1 MPLSCANTNIMALR
15 ARSLNRFSRN
25 TSRGLCDIRD
35 VKVVG
40 RGRELALVRSRLDAV
55 AGGLVLCGG
64 EPGIGK
70 TRLAQELAGHALALG
85 RQVVWGH
92 CVETAGAP
100 VFWPWRQVLKAVGAD
115 PDVVLAHDAEV
126 PQDRFR
132 VFDAIATA
140 LDRDGLVIVV
150 EDVHWADEA
159 SLLVLAH
166 LATQQRDVLI
176 FATFRDPCP
185 AVADL
190 MRSAVRIDLH
200 GLSAD
205 EVAELVGPEHAAA
218 VTSLTSGNPLFV
230 TEIARAVSDGTWRAD
245 QPPRS
250 VRDIVTARLARLG
263 DDTRELV
270 RTAALIGR
278 DFDLDLAATASG
290 RPISAL
296 DEATSLIDAT
306 GHRFVHAL
314 TRDAVEASLTT
325 AERRTIHRRIAEA
338 MTDST
343 HYADVARHWNACGAP
358 KEAHAWTIRAARDA
372 VERLAYEEGARLYR
386 TAASLEDSHEIQVAL
401 GKAAYFAGDLTGC
414 VQAAQR
420 AAELA
425 QTPEQIAEAALVLE
439 AAPGAGV
446 NAVATP
452 LCDNALR
459 HDVSPATRARL
470 LAQRSHLA
478 FYRGEQHRL
487 DELSR
492 DALDLARRSG
502 DDRALAEALHARQE
516 ACPGPVGRA
525 ERLGLATEMIDL
537 AQRTRSPRGAMWG
550 SLWRIHALIESGELA
565 AAQEELPALR
575 LACDRVGG
583 QVPQWHLDVVTACL
597 AQAQGRFAEAQ
608 EVGRRA
614 YDRMRVIEREPASG
628 AYFALQCGLACHLPV
643 SEDGLALARHFHDPP
658 PRFRLM
664 SKVTRAFLLLRAGFR
679 DEALEWYRR
688 TGPPGEWDLP
698 AFFVLP
704 GLVDAV
710 LVTSGLDLT
719 DDLKLVLPRLEEFR
733 GEHAAGNG
741 VAYMG
746 PVSLALGRGHLALGN
761 LDQAVTDLTT
771 AVDEA
776 SRAGAQ
782 AFAAEARWHLAAA
795 LRARGEDAD
804 AVQRAAD
811 RAIRSLGM
819 TAFTTAELS
828 SREHEVASLV
838 TEGMTNRQIARRLV
852 ISERTAQNHV
862 QHILTKLGF
871 STRSQIA
878 AWMST
883 RPSTPADG

>member
-1 MPLSCANTNIMALR
+1 ME
-15 ARSLNRFSRN
+15 
-25 TSRGLCDIRD
+25 
-35 VKVVG
+35 VVG
-40 RGRELALVRSRLDAV
+40 RARELAAARSWLAAETGR
-55 AGGLVLCGG
+55 LVLCGG

-70 TRLAQELAGHALALG
+70 TRLAQELAGLALALG
-85 RQVVWGH
+85 REVVWGH
-92 CVETAGAP
+92 CAETAGAP
-100 VFWPWRQVLKAVGAD
+100 AFWPWRQVLKAAGAD
-115 PDVVLAHDAEV
+115 PDGVLAHDAEV

-132 VFDAIATA
+132 VFDAIASA
-140 LDRDGLVIVV
+140 LDRDGLVIIV

-159 SLLVLAH
+159 SLLVLGH
-166 LATQQRDVLI
+166 LAAQLRNVLL

-190 MRSAVRIDLH
+190 MRSADRIDLH
-200 GLSAD
+200 GLTAD
-205 EVAELVGPEHAAA
+205 EVAELAGAAHAA
-218 VTSLTSGNPLFV
+218 TIMELTSGNPLFV
-230 TEIARAVSDGTWRAD
+230 TEIARALEDGTWRAD

-250 VRDIVTARLARLG
+250 VRDIVTARLTRLSPG
-263 DDTRELV
+263 ARELIK
-270 RTAALIGR
+270 TAALIGR
-278 DFDLDLAATASG
+278 DFDPDLAATASG
-290 RPISAL
+290 QPLGAL
-296 DEATSLIDAT
+296 DEAATLIDAT
-306 GHRFVHAL
+306 GHRFTHAL
-314 TRDAVEASLTT
+314 TRDAVEAALTP
-325 AERRTIHRRIAEA
+325 AERRALHRRIAEA
-338 MTDST
+338 MAGST
-343 HYADVARHWNACGAP
+343 HYADVARHWDACGA
-358 KEAHAWTIRAARDA
+358 KEKARTWTIRAARDA
-372 VERLAYEEGARLYR
+372 VKRLAYEEGARLYR
-386 TAASLEDSHEIQVAL
+386 AAAALADSHDLQVAL
-401 GKAAYFAGDLTGC
+401 GRAAYFAGDLAGC

-425 QTPEQIAEAALVLE
+425 GTPEEIAEAALVLE

-446 NAVATP
+446 NAIATP

-492 DALDLARRSG
+492 EALRLARG

-516 ACPGPVGRA
+516 ACPGPAGRA
-525 ERLGLATEMIDL
+525 ERLGLAAEMIAL
-537 AQRTRSPRGAMWG
+537 AHRTHSPRGAMWG
-550 SLWRIHALIESGELA
+550 SLWRVHALVESGELA
-565 AAQEELPALR
+565 AAQEELPALK

-583 QVPQWHLDVVTACL
+583 QVPLWHLDVVTACI

-608 EVGRRA
+608 EIGRRG

-628 AYFALQCGLACHLPV
+628 AYFALQCGLSCHLSPT
-643 SEDGLALARHFHDPP
+643 EDGLALARHFHDPP

-664 SKVTRAFLLLRAGFR
+664 SKLTRAFLLLRAGLR
-679 DEALEWYRR
+679 DEALDFYRR
-688 TGPPGEWDLP
+688 CGPIAEWDLP

-710 LVTSGLDLT
+710 LVTAGLGLT
-719 DDLKLVLPRLEEFR
+719 DDLRLILPRLAEFR

-746 PVSLALGRGHLALGN
+746 PVTLALGRGHLALGEHEK
-761 LDQAVTDLTT
+761 AVADLTT

-776 SRAGAQ
+776 SRAGAP

-795 LRARGEDAD
+795 LRALGRDAD
-804 AVQRAAD
+804 AVHRAAD

-819 TAFTTAELS
+819 TAFTTTELS
-828 SREHEVASLV
+828 SREHEVATLV
-838 TEGMTNRQIARRLV
+838 TEGLTNRQIARRLV

-862 QHILTKLGF
+862 QHVLTKLGF
-871 STRSQIA
+871 RSRSQIA

-883 RPSTPADG
+883 SPSTPADG

>member
-1 MPLSCANTNIMALR
+1 MGR
-15 ARSLNRFSRN
+15 A
-25 TSRGLCDIRD
+25 
-35 VKVVG
+35 
-40 RGRELALVRSRLDAV
+40 RELAAVRSWLAAETGR
-55 AGGLVLCGG
+55 LVLCGG

-85 RQVVWGH
+85 REVVWGH
-92 CVETAGAP
+92 CVETSGAP
-100 VFWPWRQVLKAVGAD
+100 AFWPWRQVLKAAGAD
-115 PDVVLAHDAEV
+115 PDRVLAHDAEV

-140 LDRDGLVIVV
+140 LDRDGLVIIV

-166 LATQQRDVLI
+166 LATRPRGLL

-190 MRSAVRIDLH
+190 MRSADRIDLH
-200 GLSAD
+200 GLSAA
-205 EVAELVGPEHAAA
+205 EVAELTGPEHAA
-218 VTSLTSGNPLFV
+218 TITELTSGNPLFV
-230 TEIARAVSDGTWRAD
+230 TEIARAIGDGTWRAD

-250 VRDIVTARLARLG
+250 VRDIVTARLSRLSPG
-263 DDTRELV
+263 TRDLI

-278 DFDLDLAATASG
+278 DFDLDLAAAASG
-290 RPISAL
+290 QPISAL
-296 DEATSLIDAT
+296 DETSLVDAT
-306 GHRFVHAL
+306 GHRFTHAL
-314 TRDAVEASLTT
+314 TRDAVEASLTPG
-325 AERRTIHRRIAEA
+325 ERRVLHRRIAEA
-338 MTDST
+338 MAEST
-343 HYADVARHWNACGAP
+343 RYADVARHWNACGETE
-358 KEAHAWTIRAARDA
+358 EARTWTIRAAQDA
-372 VERLAYEEGARLYR
+372 VARLAYEEGARLYR
-386 TAASLEDSHEIQVAL
+386 LAAELQDTHEVQVAL
-401 GKAAYFAGDLTGC
+401 GRAAYFAGDLAGC

-425 QTPEQIAEAALVLE
+425 GNPEQSAEAALVLE

-446 NAVATP
+446 NAIATP

-459 HDVSPATRARL
+459 QEVSPATRARL

-492 DALDLARRSG
+492 EALRLARG

-516 ACPGPVGRA
+516 ACPGPSGRA

-537 AQRTRSPRGAMWG
+537 AHRTHSPRGAMWG
-550 SLWRIHALIESGELA
+550 SLWRVHALVESGELA
-565 AAQEELPALR
+565 AAQEELPALK
-575 LACDRVGG
+575 LACERVGG
-583 QVPQWHLDVVTACL
+583 QVPLWHLDVVTACI

-608 EVGRRA
+608 EVGRRG

-628 AYFALQCGLACHLPV
+628 AYFALQCGLSCHLGPT
-643 SEDGLALARHFHDPP
+643 EDGLALARHFHDPP

-664 SKVTRAFLLLRAGFR
+664 SKLTRAFLLLRAGVR
-679 DEALEWYRR
+679 DEALELYRR
-688 TGPPGEWDLP
+688 CGPIEQWDLP

-710 LVTSGLDLT
+710 LVTSGLGLT
-719 DDLKLVLPRLEEFR
+719 DDLELILPRLAEFR

-746 PVSLALGRGHLALGN
+746 PVTLALGRGHLALGEHE
-761 LDQAVTDLTT
+761 QAVTDLTT

-776 SRAGAQ
+776 SRAGAP

-795 LRARGEDAD
+795 LRALGRDAD
-804 AVQRAAD
+804 TVQRSAD
-811 RAIRSLGM
+811 RAIRALGM
-819 TAFTTAELS
+819 TGFTTTELS
-828 SREHEVASLV
+828 SREHEVATLV

-883 RPSTPADG
+883 APSTPADG

>member
-1 MPLSCANTNIMALR
+1 MQ
-15 ARSLNRFSRN
+15 
-25 TSRGLCDIRD
+25 
-35 VKVVG
+35 VVG
-40 RGRELALVRSRLDAV
+40 RSRELALVRSWV
-55 AGGLVLCGG
+55 AAETGGLVLCGG

-70 TRLAQELAGHALALG
+70 TRLAQELAGQALAMG
-85 RQVVWGH
+85 REVVWGH
-92 CVETAGAP
+92 CVETSGAP
-100 VFWPWRQVLKAVGAD
+100 AFWPWRQVLKAVGAD
-115 PDVVLAHDAEV
+115 PDLVLAHDAEV

-132 VFDAIATA
+132 VFDAVASA
-140 LDRDGLVIVV
+140 LDRSGLVIVV

-159 SLLVLAH
+159 SLLVLSH
-166 LATQQRDVLI
+166 LATQLRSVLI

-200 GLSAD
+200 GLSHD
-205 EVAELVGPEHAAA
+205 EVAELVGAEHAAA
-218 VTSLTSGNPLFV
+218 VMSLTSGNPLFV
-230 TEIARAVSDGTWRAD
+230 TEIARAVEDGTWRPD

-250 VRDIVTARLARLG
+250 VQDIVTGRLTRLSP
-263 DDTRELV
+263 DARELV

-278 DFDLDLAATASG
+278 DFDVDLAAAASG
-290 RPISAL
+290 LPLGVL
-296 DEATSLIDAT
+296 DEASTLIDGT

-325 AERRTIHRRIAEA
+325 AERRTIHRRIASS
-338 MTDST
+338 MTAST
-343 HYADVARHWNACGAP
+343 RYADVARHWNACGETEKAR
-358 KEAHAWTIRAARDA
+358 EWTIRAAEDA
-372 VERLAYEEGARLYR
+372 VRRLAYEEGARLYR
-386 TAASLEDSHEIQVAL
+386 AAASIEDSCEVQVAL
-401 GKAAYFAGDLTGC
+401 GRAAYFAGDPTAC

-425 QTPEQIAEAALVLE
+425 TTPEQIAEAALVLE

-459 HDVSPATRARL
+459 QPVSPATRARL

-487 DELSR
+487 DSLSR
-492 DALDLARRSG
+492 EALDLARDSG
-502 DDRALAEALHARQE
+502 EDRALAEALHARQE
-516 ACPGPVGRA
+516 ACPGPSGRA

-537 AQRTRSPRGAMWG
+537 AHRTRSPRGAMWG
-550 SLWRIHALIESGELA
+550 SMWRIHALIESGSLA

-583 QVPQWHLDVVTACL
+583 AVPQWHLEVVTACL
-597 AQAQGRFAEAQ
+597 AQAQGRFAEAR
-608 EVGRRA
+608 EVGRQA

-628 AYFALQCGLACHLPV
+628 AYFALQCGLACHIGV
-643 SEDGLALARHFHDPP
+643 TEDGLELARHFHDPP

-664 SKVTRAFLLLRAGFR
+664 SKLTRAFLLLRAGFR

-688 TGPPGEWDLP
+688 TGPVAEWDLP
-698 AFFVLP
+698 AFFVVP

-710 LVTSGLDLT
+710 LVTSGLGLL
-719 DDLKLVLPRLEEFR
+719 DDLAEILPRLEAFR

-746 PVSLALGRGHLALGN
+746 PVSLALGRARLALGQHEDAA
-761 LDQAVTDLTT
+761 LELGT

-776 SRAGAQ
+776 AQAGAA

-795 LRARGEDAD
+795 LRALGKDAD
-804 AVQRAAD
+804 AVQRTAD
-811 RAIRSLGM
+811 RAIRALGM
-819 TAFTTAELS
+819 TAFTVTELS
-828 SREHEVASLV
+828 SREHEVARLV
-838 TEGMTNRQIARRLV
+838 TDGLTNRQIAQRLV

-862 QHILTKLGF
+862 QHVLTKLGF

-883 RPSTPADG
+883 RPSSPADG

>member
-1 MPLSCANTNIMALR
+1 M
-15 ARSLNRFSRN
+15 
-25 TSRGLCDIRD
+25 
-35 VKVVG
+35 KVVG
-40 RGRELALVRSRLDAV
+40 RGRELALVRSWLA
-55 AGGLVLCGG
+55 AETGGLVLCGG

-85 RQVVWGH
+85 REVVWGH
-92 CVETAGAP
+92 CVETEGAP
-100 VFWPWRQVLKAVGAD
+100 AFWPWRQVLKAAGAG
-115 PDVVLAHDAEV
+115 PDDVLAHDAEV

-140 LDRDGLVIVV
+140 LDRDGLVIIV
-150 EDVHWADEA
+150 EDVHWADQA

-166 LATQQRDVLI
+166 LATQLRTVLI

-218 VTSLTSGNPLFV
+218 VTSLTGGNPLFV
-230 TEIARAVSDGTWRAD
+230 TEIARAVGDGTWRQD

-250 VRDIVTARLARLG
+250 VRDIVTARLARLSPPA
-263 DDTRELV
+263 RELIK
-270 RTAALIGR
+270 TAALIGR
-278 DFDLDLAATASG
+278 DFDLDLAAGASG
-290 RPISAL
+290 LPISVL
-296 DEATSLIDAT
+296 DEAATLIDAT

-325 AERRTIHRRIAEA
+325 AERRAIHRRIAEV
-338 MTDST
+338 MTAST
-343 HYADVARHWNACGAP
+343 HYADVARHWNACGATE
-358 KEAHAWTIRAARDA
+358 EARVWTIRAAEDA
-372 VERLAYEEGARLYR
+372 VRRLAYEEGARLYR
-386 TAASLEDSHEIQVAL
+386 VAASIEDSCEVQVAL
-401 GKAAYFAGDLTGC
+401 GRAACFAGDLAEC
-414 VQAAQR
+414 VRAAQR

-425 QTPEQIAEAALVLE
+425 VTPEQIAEAALVLE

-459 HDVSPATRARL
+459 HEVSPATRARL

-492 DALDLARRSG
+492 EALGLARRSG

-516 ACPGPVGRA
+516 ACPGPAGRA
-525 ERLGLATEMIDL
+525 ERLVLATEMIDL
-537 AQRTRSPRGAMWG
+537 AHRTRSPRGAMWG

-565 AAQEELPALR
+565 AAQEELPALA

-583 QVPQWHLDVVTACL
+583 QVPVWHLEVVTACL

-628 AYFALQCGLACHLPV
+628 AYFALQCGLACHLGV

-658 PRFRLM
+658 PRFHLM
-664 SKVTRAFLLLRAGFR
+664 SKVTRAFLLLRARFPE
-679 DEALEWYRR
+679 EAAEWYSRA
-688 TGPPGEWDLP
+688 GPVREWDLP
-698 AFFVLP
+698 AFFVVP

-710 LVTSGLDLT
+710 LVTSGLGLL
-719 DDLKLVLPRLEEFR
+719 DDLAEVLPRLETFR

-746 PVSLALGRGHLALGN
+746 PVSLALGRGQLALGRP
-761 LDQAVTDLTT
+761 AEAAADLAR

-776 SRAGAQ
+776 SKAGAP
-782 AFAAEARWHLAAA
+782 AFAAEARRLLATA
-795 LRARGEDAD
+795 LRALGEDAD

-811 RAIRSLGM
+811 RAIRDLGM
-819 TAFTTAELS
+819 TAFTTTELS
-828 SREHEVASLV
+828 SREHEVARLV
-838 TEGMTNRQIARRLV
+838 TDGMTNRQIAKRLV

-862 QHILTKLGF
+862 QHILTELGF

>member
-1 MPLSCANTNIMALR
+1 
-15 ARSLNRFSRN
+15 
-25 TSRGLCDIRD
+25 

-40 RGRELALVRSRLDAV
+40 RGRELAAARSWLAAETGR
-55 AGGLVLCGG
+55 LVLCGG
-64 EPGIGK
+64 EAGIGK
-70 TRLAQELAGHALALG
+70 TRLAQELAGNALAIG
-85 RQVVWGH
+85 REVVWGH

-100 VFWPWRQVLKAVGAD
+100 AFWPWRQVLKATGAD
-115 PDVVLAHDAEV
+115 PDLVLAHDAEV

-132 VFDAIATA
+132 VFDAIAAA

-166 LATQQRDVLI
+166 LATQMRNVLV

-190 MRSAVRIDLH
+190 MRSADRIDLH

-205 EVAELVGPEHAAA
+205 EVAELVGTEHAA
-218 VTSLTSGNPLFV
+218 TITELTSGNPLFV
-230 TEIARAVSDGTWRAD
+230 TEIARAVGDGTWRAD

-250 VRDIVTARLARLG
+250 VRDIVTARLGRLSP
-263 DDTRELV
+263 DTRELV
-270 RTAALIGR
+270 KTAALIGR
-278 DFDLDLAATASG
+278 DFDLDLAARASG
-290 RPISAL
+290 LPISAL
-296 DEATSLIDAT
+296 DEATTLIDAT

-314 TRDAVEASLTT
+314 TRDAVEAALTP
-325 AERRTIHRRIAEA
+325 AERQKLHRRIAEA
-338 MTDST
+338 MTNST
-343 HYADVARHWNACGAP
+343 RYADVARHWNACG
-358 KEAHAWTIRAARDA
+358 EAEEARAWTIRAARDA
-372 VERLAYEEGARLYR
+372 VTRLAYEEGVRLYR
-386 TAASLEDSHEIQVAL
+386 TAAELSDSHEVQVAL
-401 GKAAYFAGDLTGC
+401 GRAAYFAGDLAGC

-425 QTPEQIAEAALVLE
+425 GSPEEIAEAALVLE

-459 HDVSPATRARL
+459 QDVSPATRARL

-492 DALDLARRSG
+492 EALRLARG

-516 ACPGPVGRA
+516 ACPGPAGRA
-525 ERLGLATEMIDL
+525 ERLGLATEMIGL
-537 AQRTRSPRGAMWG
+537 AHRTHSPRGAMWG
-550 SLWRIHALIESGELA
+550 SLWRIHALVESGELA
-565 AAQEELPALR
+565 AAQEELPALK
-575 LACDRVGG
+575 LACERVGG
-583 QVPQWHLDVVTACL
+583 QVPLWHLDVVTACL
-597 AQAQGRFAEAQ
+597 AQAQGRFAEALT
-608 EVGRRA
+608 VGRRA

-628 AYFALQCGLACHLPV
+628 AYFALQCGLSCHLGV
-643 SEDGLALARHFHDPP
+643 TEDGLALARHFHDPP

-664 SKVTRAFLLLRAGFR
+664 SKLTRAFLLLRAGFR
-679 DEALEWYRR
+679 DEALDFYRR
-688 TGPPGEWDLP
+688 SGPIAEWDLP

-710 LVTSGLDLT
+710 LVTSGLGLT
-719 DDLKLVLPRLEEFR
+719 DDLKVILPRLAEFR

-746 PVSLALGRGHLALGN
+746 PVTLALGRGHLALGEHE
-761 LDQAVTDLTT
+761 QAVEDLTA

-776 SRAGAQ
+776 SRAGAP

-795 LRARGEDAD
+795 LRAVGRDAD
-804 AVQRAAD
+804 AVHRAAD
-811 RAIRSLGM
+811 RAIRTLGM
-819 TAFTTAELS
+819 TAFTTTELS
-828 SREHEVASLV
+828 GREHEVASLV
-838 TEGMTNRQIARRLV
+838 AEGMTNRQIAHRLV

-883 RPSTPADG
+883 APSTPADV

>member
-1 MPLSCANTNIMALR
+1 M
-15 ARSLNRFSRN
+15 
-25 TSRGLCDIRD
+25 
-35 VKVVG
+35 VG
-40 RGRELALVRSRLDAV
+40 RGRELAMIRSWLA
-55 AGGLVLCGG
+55 AETGGLVLCGG

-70 TRLAQELAGHALALG
+70 TRLAQELAGHALALS
-85 RQVVWGH
+85 REVVWGH
-92 CVETAGAP
+92 CVETEGAP
-100 VFWPWRQVLKAVGAD
+100 AFWPWRQVLKAAGTD
-115 PDVVLAHDAEV
+115 PDEVLAHDAEV

-140 LDRDGLVIVV
+140 LDRAGLVIIV
-150 EDVHWADEA
+150 EDVHWADRA

-166 LATQQRDVLI
+166 LATNLRRVLL

-205 EVAELVGPEHAAA
+205 EVAELTGAGPAA
-218 VTSLTSGNPLFV
+218 TIHELTSGNPLFV
-230 TEIARAVSDGTWRAD
+230 TEIARAVQDGTWRAD

-250 VRDIVTARLARLG
+250 VRDIVTARLDRLG
-263 DDTRELV
+263 QDARELV

-278 DFDLDLAATASG
+278 DFDLDLAAKASG
-290 RPISAL
+290 LPISAL
-296 DEATSLIDAT
+296 DEATTLIDAT

-338 MTDST
+338 MADST
-343 HYADVARHWNACGAP
+343 RFADVARHWNACGVP
-358 KEAHAWTIRAARDA
+358 EEARGWTIRAAEDA
-372 VERLAYEEGARLYR
+372 VARLAYEEGARLY
-386 TAASLEDSHEIQVAL
+386 AAAAAFEDSCEIQAAL
-401 GKAAYFAGDLTGC
+401 GKAAYFAGDLALC

-425 QTPEQIAEAALVLE
+425 RTPEQIAEAALVLE

-446 NAVATP
+446 NAIATP

-459 HDVSPATRARL
+459 HEVSPATRARL

-487 DELSR
+487 DDLSR
-492 DALDLARRSG
+492 ESLDLARRSH

-516 ACPGPVGRA
+516 ACPGPAGRA
-525 ERLGLATEMIDL
+525 ERLRLAAEMIDL
-537 AQRTRSPRGAMWG
+537 AHRTHSPRGAMWG
-550 SLWRIHALIESGELA
+550 SLWRIQALIESGELA

-575 LACDRVGG
+575 LACERVGG
-583 QVPQWHLDVVTACL
+583 QVPLWHLDVVTACL

-614 YDRMRVIEREPASG
+614 FDRMRVIEREPASG
-628 AYFALQCGLACHLPV
+628 AYFALQCGLACHLGV
-643 SEDGLALARHFHDPP
+643 TEDGLTLARHFHDPP

-664 SKVTRAFLLLRAGFR
+664 SKLTRAFLLDRAGLR
-679 DEALEWYRR
+679 DEALEWFRR
-688 TGPPGEWDLP
+688 AGPIGEWDLP

-710 LVTSGLDLT
+710 LVTSSLGLT
-719 DDLKLVLPRLEEFR
+719 DDLAQILPRLAQFR
-733 GEHAAGNG
+733 GAHAAGNG

-746 PVSLALGRGHLALGN
+746 PVSLALSRGHLALGEVE
-761 LDQAVTDLTT
+761 QAVEELTS

-776 SRAGAQ
+776 SWAGAP
-782 AFAAEARWHLAAA
+782 AFAAEARWYLASA
-795 LRARGEDAD
+795 LRALGKDAD
-804 AVQRAAD
+804 AGQRAAD
-811 RAIRSLGM
+811 RVIRALGM
-819 TAFTTAELS
+819 TAFTTTELS
-828 SREHEVASLV
+828 SREHEVARLV
-838 TEGMTNRQIARRLV
+838 TDGLTNRQIAKRLV

>member
-1 MPLSCANTNIMALR
+1 MM
-15 ARSLNRFSRN
+15 RSWLAAE
-25 TSRGLCDIRD
+25 T
-35 VKVVG
+35 G
-40 RGRELALVRSRLDAV
+40 R
-55 AGGLVLCGG
+55 LVLCGG

-70 TRLAQELAGHALALG
+70 TRLAQELAGHALAIG
-85 RQVVWGH
+85 REVVWGH
-92 CVETAGAP
+92 CVETEGAP
-100 VFWPWRQVLKAVGAD
+100 AFWPWRQVLKAAGAD

-150 EDVHWADEA
+150 EDVHWADQA
-159 SLLVLAH
+159 SLLVLGH
-166 LATQQRDVLI
+166 LATNLRDVLI

-185 AVADL
+185 AIADL

-200 GLSAD
+200 GLSSD
-205 EVAELVGPEHAAA
+205 EVAELVGPEHAP
-218 VTSLTSGNPLFV
+218 TITELTSGNPLFV
-230 TEIARAVSDGTWRAD
+230 TEIARAVDDGTWRPD
-245 QPPRS
+245 QPPGS
-250 VRDIVTARLARLG
+250 VRDIVTARLDRLG
-263 DDTRELV
+263 PDARALI

-278 DFDLDLAATASG
+278 DFDPDLAAAASG
-290 RPISAL
+290 VPISAL
-296 DEATSLIDAT
+296 DEATTLIDAT

-314 TRDAVEASLTT
+314 TRDAVEASLTV
-325 AERRTIHRRIAEA
+325 AERRAVHRRIAEV
-338 MTDST
+338 MTTST
-343 HYADVARHWNACGAP
+343 HYADVARHWTACGATE
-358 KEAHAWTIRAARDA
+358 EARVWTIRAAEDA
-372 VERLAYEEGARLYR
+372 VSRLAYEEGVRLYR
-386 TAASLEDSHEIQVAL
+386 AAADLEDSCEVQVAL
-401 GKAAYFAGDLTGC
+401 GRAAYFAGDLTGC

-425 QTPEQIAEAALVLE
+425 VTPEQIAEAALVLE

-459 HDVSPATRARL
+459 QPVSTATRARL
-470 LAQRSHLA
+470 LSQRSHLA

-492 DALDLARRSG
+492 EALDLARRSG

-516 ACPGPVGRA
+516 ACPGPAGRA
-525 ERLGLATEMIDL
+525 ERLGLAAEMIDL
-537 AQRTRSPRGAMWG
+537 AHRTHSPRGAMWG
-550 SLWRIHALIESGELA
+550 SLWRVHALVESGELA
-565 AAQEELPALR
+565 AAQEELPALE
-575 LACDRVGG
+575 LACARVGG
-583 QVPQWHLDVVTACL
+583 QVPLWHLEVVTACL
-597 AQAQGRFAEAQ
+597 AQAQGRFEEAQ

-628 AYFALQCGLACHLPV
+628 AYFALQCGLACHLDV
-643 SEDGLALARHFHDPP
+643 AEDGLQLARHFHDPP

-664 SKVTRAFLLLRAGFR
+664 SKLTRAFLLQRAGFH

-688 TGPPGEWDLP
+688 TGPLAEWDLP

-710 LVTSGLDLT
+710 LVTSSLGLL
-719 DDLKLVLPRLEEFR
+719 DDLAEILPRLAEFR

-746 PVSLALGRGHLALGN
+746 PVSLALGRGHLALGRHE
-761 LDQAVTDLTT
+761 DAVAALTE

-776 SRAGAQ
+776 SLAGAP

-795 LRARGEDAD
+795 LRALGRDAD
-804 AVQRAAD
+804 AVQRSAD
-811 RAIRSLGM
+811 RAIRALGM
-819 TAFTTAELS
+819 TAFTTTELS
-828 SREHEVASLV
+828 SREHEVARLV
-838 TEGMTNRQIARRLV
+838 TKGLTNREIARELV

-862 QHILTKLGF
+862 QHVLTKLGF
-871 STRSQIA
+871 RTRSQIA

-883 RPSTPADG
+883 HPSTPADG

>member
-1 MPLSCANTNIMALR
+1 M
-15 ARSLNRFSRN
+15 RSWLAAE
-25 TSRGLCDIRD
+25 T
-35 VKVVG
+35 G
-40 RGRELALVRSRLDAV
+40 R
-55 AGGLVLCGG
+55 LVLCGG

-85 RQVVWGH
+85 REVVWGH

-100 VFWPWRQVLKAVGAD
+100 AFWPWRQVLKAAGVD
-115 PDVVLAHDAEV
+115 PDQVLAHDAEV

-166 LATQQRDVLI
+166 LATRPRSLL

-190 MRSAVRIDLH
+190 MRSADRIDLH
-200 GLSAD
+200 GLSAA
-205 EVAELVGPEHAAA
+205 EVAELTGPDHAA
-218 VTSLTSGNPLFV
+218 TITELTGGNPLFV
-230 TEIARAVSDGTWRAD
+230 TEIARAIGDGTWRAD

-250 VRDIVTARLARLG
+250 VRDIVTARLARLSPG
-263 DDTRELV
+263 TRDLI

-278 DFDLDLAATASG
+278 DFDLDLASAASG
-290 RPISAL
+290 QPISAL
-296 DEATSLIDAT
+296 GETTLVDAT
-306 GHRFVHAL
+306 GHRFTHAL
-314 TRDAVEASLTT
+314 TRDAVEASLTPG
-325 AERRTIHRRIAEA
+325 ERRALHRRIAEA
-338 MTDST
+338 MAGST
-343 HYADVARHWNACGAP
+343 RYADVARHWSACGE
-358 KEAHAWTIRAARDA
+358 KEEARAWTIRAAQDA
-372 VERLAYEEGARLYR
+372 VAKLAYEDGVRLYR
-386 TAASLEDSHEIQVAL
+386 AAASLRDCHEVQVAL
-401 GKAAYFAGDLTGC
+401 GRAAYFAGDLAGC

-425 QTPEQIAEAALVLE
+425 ATPEQIAEAALVLE

-446 NAVATP
+446 NAVAIP

-459 HDVSPATRARL
+459 QEVSPATRARL

-478 FYRGEQHRL
+478 FYGGEQHRL

-492 DALDLARRSG
+492 EALRLARG

-516 ACPGPVGRA
+516 ACPGPSGRA

-537 AQRTRSPRGAMWG
+537 AHRTHSPRGAMWG
-550 SLWRIHALIESGELA
+550 SLWRIHALVESGELA

-575 LACDRVGG
+575 LACQRVGG
-583 QVPQWHLDVVTACL
+583 QVPLWHLDVVTACI
-597 AQAQGRFAEAQ
+597 AQAQGRFAEAR
-608 EVGRRA
+608 EVGRRG

-628 AYFALQCGLACHLPV
+628 AYFALQCGLSCHLGPT
-643 SEDGLALARHFHDPP
+643 EDGLALARHFHDPP

-664 SKVTRAFLLLRAGFR
+664 SKLTRAFLLLRAGLR
-679 DEALEWYRR
+679 EEALEFYRR
-688 TGPPGEWDLP
+688 CGPIEEWDLP

-710 LVTSGLDLT
+710 LVTSGLGLTRDLR
-719 DDLKLVLPRLEEFR
+719 LILPRLAEFR

-746 PVSLALGRGHLALGN
+746 PVTLALGRGHLALGEHE
-761 LDQAVTDLTT
+761 QAVDDLTS

-776 SRAGAQ
+776 SRAGAP

-795 LRARGEDAD
+795 LRALGRDAD

-811 RAIRSLGM
+811 RAIRALGM
-819 TAFTTAELS
+819 TGFTTTELS
-828 SREHEVASLV
+828 SREHEVATLV

-883 RPSTPADG
+883 APSTPADG

>member
-1 MPLSCANTNIMALR
+1 M
-15 ARSLNRFSRN
+15 
-25 TSRGLCDIRD
+25 
-35 VKVVG
+35 
-40 RGRELALVRSRLDAV
+40 VRSWV
-55 AGGLVLCGG
+55 AAETGGLVLCGG

-70 TRLAQELAGHALALG
+70 TRLAQELAGYALAAG
-85 RQVVWGH
+85 REVVWGH
-92 CVETAGAP
+92 CVETSGAP
-100 VFWPWRQVLKAVGAD
+100 AFWPWRQVLKAAGAD
-115 PDVVLAHDAEV
+115 PDEVLAHDAEV

-132 VFDAIATA
+132 VFDAIASA
-140 LDRDGLVIVV
+140 LDRPGLVIIV
-150 EDVHWADEA
+150 EDVHWADQA

-166 LATQQRDVLI
+166 LATQLRTVLI

-200 GLSAD
+200 GLSVR
-205 EVAELVGPEHAAA
+205 EVAELAGPEHAA
-218 VTSLTSGNPLFV
+218 TIMDLTSGNPLFV
-230 TEIARAVSDGTWRAD
+230 TEIARAVADGTWQPD

-250 VRDIVTARLARLG
+250 VQDIVTARLARLG
-263 DDTRELV
+263 DDARELIK
-270 RTAALIGR
+270 TAALIGR
-278 DFDLDLAATASG
+278 DFDVDLAAAASG

-296 DEATSLIDAT
+296 DEATTLLDAT

-325 AERRTIHRRIAEA
+325 AERRTIHRRIAET
-338 MTDST
+338 MTSST
-343 HYADVARHWNACGAP
+343 HYADVARHWTACGETKKAR
-358 KEAHAWTIRAARDA
+358 EWTIRAAEDA
-372 VERLAYEEGARLYR
+372 VRRLAYEEGVRLYR
-386 TAASLEDSHEIQVAL
+386 AAASIEDSCEVQVAL
-401 GKAAYFAGDLTGC
+401 GRAAYFAGDLAAC
-414 VQAAQR
+414 VEAAQR
-420 AAELA
+420 ATELA
-425 QTPEQIAEAALVLE
+425 RTPEQIAEAALVLE

-459 HDVSPATRARL
+459 QPVSPATRARL

-492 DALDLARRSG
+492 EALLLARDSG

-516 ACPGPVGRA
+516 ACPGPSGRA

-537 AQRTRSPRGAMWG
+537 AQRTRSPRGTMWG
-550 SLWRIHALIESGELA
+550 SLWRIQALIENGELV
-565 AAQEELPALR
+565 AAQEELPALA

-583 QVPQWHLDVVTACL
+583 EVPRWHLEVVTACL
-597 AQAQGRFAEAQ
+597 AQAQGRFAEAR

-628 AYFALQCGLACHLPV
+628 AYFALQCGLACHLGPT
-643 SEDGLALARHFHDPP
+643 EDGLALARHFHDPP

-664 SKVTRAFLLLRAGFR
+664 SKLTRSYLLLRAGFR
-679 DEALEWYRR
+679 EEALEWFRR
-688 TGPPGEWDLP
+688 AGPVAEWDLP
-698 AFFVLP
+698 AFFVVA

-710 LVTSGLDLT
+710 LVTSGLGLR
-719 DDLKLVLPRLEEFR
+719 DDLAQILPRLEVFR
-733 GEHAAGNG
+733 GAHAAGNG

-746 PVSLALGRGHLALGN
+746 PVSLALGHGYLALSAYE
-761 LDQAVTDLTT
+761 DAVLELGT

-776 SRAGAQ
+776 AAAGAP

-795 LRARGEDAD
+795 LRALGKDAD
-804 AVQRAAD
+804 AVQRSAERD
-811 RAIRSLGM
+811 IRTLGM
-819 TAFTTAELS
+819 TAFTVTELS
-828 SREHEVASLV
+828 SREHEVAALV
-838 TEGMTNRQIARRLV
+838 TEGLTNRQIARRLV

>member
-1 MPLSCANTNIMALR
+1 M
-15 ARSLNRFSRN
+15 
-25 TSRGLCDIRD
+25 
-35 VKVVG
+35 KVVG
-40 RGRELALVRSRLDAV
+40 RGRELAQVRSWVAAD

-70 TRLAQELAGHALALG
+70 TRLAQELAGQALALG
-85 RQVVWGH
+85 REVVWGH
-92 CVETAGAP
+92 CVETSGAP
-100 VFWPWRQVLKAVGAD
+100 AFWPWRQILKATGAD
-115 PDVVLAHDAEV
+115 PDLVLAHDAEV

-132 VFDAIATA
+132 VFDAIASA
-140 LDRDGLVIVV
+140 LDRSGLVVVV

-166 LATQQRDVLI
+166 LAVQLRSVLI

-200 GLSAD
+200 GLSSD
-205 EVAELVGPEHAAA
+205 EVAELVGAEHAA
-218 VTSLTSGNPLFV
+218 VVMSLTSGNPLFV
-230 TEIARAVSDGTWRAD
+230 TEIARAVDDGTWRPD

-250 VRDIVTARLARLG
+250 VRDIVTGRLARLSP
-263 DDTRELV
+263 DARELV

-278 DFDLDLAATASG
+278 DFDVDLAAAASG
-290 RPISAL
+290 LPISAL
-296 DEATSLIDAT
+296 DEASTLIDAT

-325 AERRTIHRRIAEA
+325 AERRAIHRRIASA

-343 HYADVARHWNACGAP
+343 HYADVARHWSACGATA
-358 KEAHAWTIRAARDA
+358 EARVWTIRAAEDA
-372 VERLAYEEGARLYR
+372 VRRLAYEEGARLYR
-386 TAASLEDSHEIQVAL
+386 AAASIEDSSEVQVAL
-401 GKAAYFAGDLTGC
+401 GRAAYFAGDLAGC
-414 VQAAQR
+414 VEAAQR

-425 QTPEQIAEAALVLE
+425 STPEQIAEAALVLE

-459 HDVSPATRARL
+459 QPVSPATRARL

-487 DELSR
+487 GSLSSE
-492 DALDLARRSG
+492 ALDLARESG

-516 ACPGPVGRA
+516 ACPGPSGRA

-537 AQRTRSPRGAMWG
+537 AHRTRSPRGAMWG
-550 SLWRIHALIESGELA
+550 SMWRIHALIESGSLA

-575 LACDRVGG
+575 LACERVGG
-583 QVPQWHLDVVTACL
+583 AVPLWHLEVVTACL
-597 AQAQGRFAEAQ
+597 AQAQGRFAEAR
-608 EVGRRA
+608 EVGRQA

-628 AYFALQCGLACHLPV
+628 AYFALQCGFACHIGV
-643 SEDGLALARHFHDPP
+643 TEDGLELARHFHDPP

-664 SKVTRAFLLLRAGFR
+664 SKLTRAFLLLRAGFR

-688 TGPPGEWDLP
+688 AGPLGEWDLP
-698 AFFVLP
+698 AFFVVP

-710 LVTSGLDLT
+710 LVTSGLGLL
-719 DDLKLVLPRLEEFR
+719 DDLAQILPRLEAFR

-746 PVSLALGRGHLALGN
+746 PASLALGRGYLALDRYEDAAES
-761 LDQAVTDLTT
+761 LSA

-776 SRAGAQ
+776 SQAGAT

-795 LRARGEDAD
+795 LRALGRDAD
-804 AVQRAAD
+804 TVQRAAD
-811 RAIRSLGM
+811 RAIRALGM
-819 TAFTTAELS
+819 TAFTVTELS
-828 SREHEVASLV
+828 SREHEVARLV
-838 TEGMTNRQIARRLV
+838 TDGLTNRQIARQLV

>member
-1 MPLSCANTNIMALR
+1 MGR
-15 ARSLNRFSRN
+15 A
-25 TSRGLCDIRD
+25 
-35 VKVVG
+35 
-40 RGRELALVRSRLDAV
+40 RELAAVRSWLV
-55 AGGLVLCGG
+55 AETGRLVLCGG

-85 RQVVWGH
+85 REVVWGH

-100 VFWPWRQVLKAVGAD
+100 AFWPWRQVLKAAGAD
-115 PDVVLAHDAEV
+115 PEVVLAHDAEV

-132 VFDAIATA
+132 VFDAVAAA
-140 LDRDGLVIVV
+140 LDRDGLVVVV

-166 LATQQRDVLI
+166 LATHLRGVLL

-190 MRSAVRIDLH
+190 MRAAERIDLH
-200 GLSAD
+200 GLAAD
-205 EVAELVGPEHAAA
+205 DVAQLVGPEHAA
-218 VTSLTSGNPLFV
+218 TITELTGGNPLFV
-230 TEIARAVSDGTWRAD
+230 TEIARAAADGTWRAD

-250 VRDIVTARLARLG
+250 VRDIVTARLARLSPPA
-263 DDTRELV
+263 RELV
-270 RTAALIGR
+270 KTAALIGR
-278 DFDLDLAATASG
+278 DFDLDLAEAASG
-290 RPISAL
+290 LPIGLL
-296 DEATSLIDAT
+296 DEATTLIDAT
-306 GHRFVHAL
+306 GHRFAHAL
-314 TRDAVEASLTT
+314 TRDAVEAALSP
-325 AERRTIHRRIAEA
+325 AERRALHRRIAEA
-338 MTDST
+338 MADST
-343 HYADVARHWNACGAP
+343 RYADVARHWHACGAP
-358 KEAHAWTIRAARDA
+358 DEARKWTVRAAQDA
-372 VERLAYEEGARLYR
+372 VRRLAYEEGVRLYR
-386 TAASLEDSHEIQVAL
+386 AAASIEDGHEVQVAL
-401 GKAAYFAGDLTGC
+401 GRAAYFAGDLAGC
-414 VQAAQR
+414 VAAAQR

-425 QTPEQIAEAALVLE
+425 ATPEQVAEAALVLE

-446 NAVATP
+446 NAIATP

-459 HDVSPATRARL
+459 HDVGRATRARL

-492 DALDLARRSG
+492 EALRLARG

-516 ACPGPVGRA
+516 ACPGPAGRA
-525 ERLGLATEMIDL
+525 ERLALAAEMIGLAH
-537 AQRTRSPRGAMWG
+537 RTHSPRGAMWG
-550 SLWRIHALIESGELA
+550 SLWRVHALVESGELA
-565 AAQEELPALR
+565 AAQGELPALK

-583 QVPQWHLDVVTACL
+583 PVPLWHLDVVTACL
-597 AQAQGRFAEAQ
+597 AQAQGRFAEAR
-608 EVGRRA
+608 EVGRRG

-628 AYFALQCGLACHLPV
+628 AYFALQCGLACHLDPT
-643 SEDGLALARHFHDPP
+643 EDGLALARHFHDPP

-664 SKVTRAFLLLRAGFR
+664 SKLTRAFLLLRAGLR
-679 DEALEWYRR
+679 DEALDFYRR
-688 TGPPGEWDLP
+688 CGPVAEWDLP

-710 LVTSGLDLT
+710 LATSGLGLT
-719 DDLKLVLPRLEEFR
+719 DDLALVLPRLAEFR

-746 PVSLALGRGHLALGN
+746 PVTLALGRGHLALGAHE
-761 LDQAVTDLTT
+761 QAVADLTA

-776 SRAGAQ
+776 SVAGAP
-782 AFAAEARWHLAAA
+782 AFAAEARWHLAKA
-795 LRARGEDAD
+795 LRALGRDAD

-819 TAFTTAELS
+819 TAFGTTELS
-828 SREHEVASLV
+828 GREHEVARLV
-838 TEGMTNRQIARRLV
+838 AEGLTNRQIARRLV

-862 QHILTKLGF
+862 QHVLTKLGF
-871 STRSQIA
+871 RSRSQIA

-883 RPSTPADG
+883 SASTPADG

>member
-1 MPLSCANTNIMALR
+1 M
-15 ARSLNRFSRN
+15 
-25 TSRGLCDIRD
+25 
-35 VKVVG
+35 KVVG
-40 RGRELALVRSRLDAV
+40 RARELAMIRSWLA
-55 AGGLVLCGG
+55 AETGGLVLCGG

-85 RQVVWGH
+85 REVVWGH
-92 CVETAGAP
+92 CVETEGAP
-100 VFWPWRQVLKAVGAD
+100 AFWPWRQVLKAAGTDAD
-115 PDVVLAHDAEV
+115 EVLAHDAEV

-150 EDVHWADEA
+150 EDVHWADRA

-166 LATQQRDVLI
+166 LATNLRHVLL

-205 EVAELVGPEHAAA
+205 EVAELTGAGPAA
-218 VTSLTSGNPLFV
+218 TIHELTSGNPLFV
-230 TEIARAVSDGTWRAD
+230 TEIARAVEDGTWRAD

-250 VRDIVTARLARLG
+250 VRDIVTARLDRLG
-263 DDTRELV
+263 PDARELV

-278 DFDLDLAATASG
+278 DFDLDLAAKASG
-290 RPISAL
+290 LPISAL
-296 DEATSLIDAT
+296 DEATTLIDAT

-325 AERRTIHRRIAEA
+325 AERRAIHRRIAEA
-338 MTDST
+338 MAGST
-343 HYADVARHWNACGAP
+343 RYADVARHWNACGETE
-358 KEAHAWTIRAARDA
+358 EAREWTIRAAQDA
-372 VERLAYEEGARLYR
+372 VTRLAYEEGARLY
-386 TAASLEDSHEIQVAL
+386 AAAAAFEDSCEIQVAL
-401 GKAAYFAGDLTGC
+401 GKAAYFAGDLAMC

-425 QTPEQIAEAALVLE
+425 RTPEQIAEAALVLE

-446 NAVATP
+446 NAIATP

-459 HDVSPATRARL
+459 HEVSPATRARL

-487 DELSR
+487 DDLSR
-492 DALDLARRSG
+492 ESLNLARNSH

-516 ACPGPVGRA
+516 ACPGPAGRA
-525 ERLGLATEMIDL
+525 ERLRLAAEMIDL
-537 AQRTRSPRGAMWG
+537 AHRTHSPRGAMWG
-550 SLWRIHALIESGELA
+550 SMWRIHALIENGELA
-565 AAQEELPALR
+565 AAQEELPALQ
-575 LACDRVGG
+575 LACERVGG
-583 QVPQWHLDVVTACL
+583 QVPLWHLEVVTACL

-614 YDRMRVIEREPASG
+614 FDRMRVIEREPASG
-628 AYFALQCGLACHLPV
+628 AYFALQCGLACHLGV
-643 SEDGLALARHFHDPP
+643 TEDGLTLARHFHDPP

-664 SKVTRAFLLLRAGFR
+664 SKLTRGFLLERAGFR
-679 DEALEWYRR
+679 DEALEWFRR
-688 TGPPGEWDLP
+688 SGPIAEWDLP

-710 LVTSGLDLT
+710 LVTSSLGLT
-719 DDLKLVLPRLEEFR
+719 DDLALILPRLAEFR
-733 GEHAAGNG
+733 GAHAAGNG
-741 VAYMG
+741 IAYMG

-761 LDQAVTDLTT
+761 LDQAVADLTT

-776 SRAGAQ
+776 SRAGAP
-782 AFAAEARWHLAAA
+782 AFAAEARWYLASA
-795 LRARGEDAD
+795 LRALGKDAD

-811 RAIRSLGM
+811 RAIRALGM
-819 TAFTTAELS
+819 TAFTTTELS
-828 SREHEVASLV
+828 SREHEVARLV
-838 TEGMTNRQIARRLV
+838 TDGLTNRQIAQRLV

>member
-1 MPLSCANTNIMALR
+1 M
-15 ARSLNRFSRN
+15 
-25 TSRGLCDIRD
+25 
-35 VKVVG
+35 G
-40 RGRELALVRSRLDAV
+40 RGRELAMMRTWV
-55 AGGLVLCGG
+55 AAETGGLVLCGG

-70 TRLAQELAGHALALG
+70 TRLAQELAGHALAVG
-85 RQVVWGH
+85 RAVVWGH
-92 CVETAGAP
+92 CVETEGAP
-100 VFWPWRQVLKAVGAD
+100 AFWPWRQVLKAVGAD
-115 PDVVLAHDAEV
+115 PDLVLAHDAEV

-132 VFDAIATA
+132 VFDAVATA
-140 LDRDGLVIVV
+140 VDRDGLVIIV
-150 EDVHWADEA
+150 EDVHWADQA

-166 LATQQRDVLI
+166 LATNLRNVLI

-205 EVAELVGPEHAAA
+205 EVAELVGAEHAAEVA
-218 VTSLTSGNPLFV
+218 SLTSGNPLFV
-230 TEIARAVSDGTWRAD
+230 TEIARAVDDGTWRPD

-250 VRDIVTARLARLG
+250 VRDIVTARLDRLG
-263 DDTRELV
+263 SEARDLI

-278 DFDLDLAATASG
+278 DFDPDLAAAASG
-290 RPISAL
+290 VPLSAL
-296 DEATSLIDAT
+296 DEADMLIDAT

-314 TRDAVEASLTT
+314 TRDAVEANLTT

-338 MTDST
+338 MADST
-343 HYADVARHWNACGAP
+343 NYADVARHWIGCGATE
-358 KEAHAWTIRAARDA
+358 EARVWTIRAAEDA
-372 VERLAYEEGARLYR
+372 VARLAYEEGVRLYR
-386 TAASLEDSHEIQVAL
+386 TAADLGDSCEVQVAL
-401 GKAAYFAGDLTGC
+401 GRAAYFAGDLAAC

-425 QTPEQIAEAALVLE
+425 TTPEQIAEAALVLE

-459 HDVSPATRARL
+459 QPVSPATRARL

-487 DELSR
+487 DQLSR
-492 DALDLARRSG
+492 EALELARHSG

-516 ACPGPVGRA
+516 ACPGPKGRA
-525 ERLGLATEMIDL
+525 ERLGLASEMIDL
-537 AQRTRSPRGAMWG
+537 TQRTRSPRGAMWG
-550 SLWRIHALIESGELA
+550 SLWRVHVLTESGELA
-565 AAQEELPALR
+565 AAQEELPALK

-583 QVPQWHLDVVTACL
+583 EVARWHLEVVTACL

-628 AYFALQCGLACHLPV
+628 AYFALQCGLATHLGV
-643 SEDGLALARHFHDPP
+643 TEDGLALARHFHDPP

-664 SKVTRAFLLLRAGFR
+664 SKLTRAFLLLRAGFR
-679 DEALEWYRR
+679 EEALEWYRR
-688 TGPPGEWDLP
+688 SGPIGEWDLP
-698 AFFVLP
+698 AFFVVP

-710 LVTSGLDLT
+710 LVTSGVGLL
-719 DDLKLVLPRLEEFR
+719 DDLALIMSRLEVFR

-746 PVSLALGRGHLALGN
+746 PVSLALGRGNLALGHFEE
-761 LDQAVTDLTT
+761 AAADLEQ

-776 SRAGAQ
+776 SQAGAP

-795 LRARGEDAD
+795 LRALGQDAD
-804 AVQRAAD
+804 AVQRSAD
-811 RAIRSLGM
+811 RAIRALGM
-819 TAFTTAELS
+819 TAFTTTELS

-838 TEGMTNRQIARRLV
+838 AKGLTNREIARELV

-871 STRSQIA
+871 RTRSQIA

>member
-1 MPLSCANTNIMALR
+1 M
-15 ARSLNRFSRN
+15 
-25 TSRGLCDIRD
+25 
-35 VKVVG
+35 
-40 RGRELALVRSRLDAV
+40 VRSWLTENK
-55 AGGLVLCGG
+55 GGLVLCGG

-70 TRLAQELAGHALALG
+70 TRLAQELAGQALAVG
-85 RQVVWGH
+85 REVVWGH
-92 CVETAGAP
+92 CVETEGAP
-100 VFWPWRQVLKAVGAD
+100 AFWPWRQVLKATGAD
-115 PDVVLAHDAEV
+115 PDLVLAHDAEV

-140 LDRDGLVIVV
+140 LDRDGLVIIV
-150 EDVHWADEA
+150 EDVHWADQA
-159 SLLVLAH
+159 SLLVLSH
-166 LATQQRDVLI
+166 LATQLRDVRI

-205 EVAELVGPEHAAA
+205 EVAELVGPEHSTT
-218 VTSLTSGNPLFV
+218 VMELTSGNPLFV
-230 TEIARAVSDGTWRAD
+230 TEIARAVDDGTWRPD

-250 VRDIVTARLARLG
+250 VRDIVTGRLDRLSPPA
-263 DDTRELV
+263 RELI
-270 RTAALIGR
+270 RTAALVGR
-278 DFDLDLAATASG
+278 DFDLDLAAAASG
-290 RPISAL
+290 QPISAL
-296 DEATSLIDAT
+296 DEATTLIDAT

-325 AERRTIHRRIAEA
+325 AERRAIHRRIAEA
-338 MTDST
+338 MKSST
-343 HYADVARHWNACGAP
+343 HYADVARHWSACGATE
-358 KEAHAWTIRAARDA
+358 EARVWTIRAAEDA
-372 VERLAYEEGARLYR
+372 VRRLAYEEGARLYR
-386 TAASLEDSHEIQVAL
+386 AAASIEDSCEVQVAL
-401 GKAAYFAGDLTGC
+401 GRASYFAGDLAAC
-414 VQAAQR
+414 VKAAQR

-425 QTPEQIAEAALVLE
+425 STPEQIAEAALVLE

-452 LCDNALR
+452 LCDNALLQP
-459 HDVSPATRARL
+459 VSPATRARL

-487 DELSR
+487 DELSSE
-492 DALDLARRSG
+492 ALDLARGSG

-516 ACPGPVGRA
+516 ACPGPSGRA

-537 AQRTRSPRGAMWG
+537 AHRTRSPRSAMWG
-550 SLWRIHALIESGELA
+550 SMWRIHALIESGELA
-565 AAQEELPALR
+565 AAQEELPALA

-583 QVPQWHLDVVTACL
+583 HVPQWHLEVVTACL
-597 AQAQGRFAEAQ
+597 AQAHSRFAEAR

-628 AYFALQCGLACHLPV
+628 AYFALQCGLACHLTPT
-643 SEDGLALARHFHDPP
+643 EDGLALARHFHDPP

-664 SKVTRAFLLLRAGFR
+664 SKLTRAFLLLRAGFR
-679 DEALEWYRR
+679 DEALEWFRR
-688 TGPPGEWDLP
+688 TGPISDWDLP
-698 AFFVLP
+698 AFFVVP
-704 GLVDAV
+704 GLIDAV
-710 LVTSGLDLT
+710 LVTSGLGLL
-719 DDLKLVLPRLEEFR
+719 DDLARILPRLEGFR

-746 PVSLALGRGHLALGN
+746 PVSLALGRGRLALGQYEDAA
-761 LDQAVTDLTT
+761 LELST

-776 SRAGAQ
+776 SLAGAP

-795 LRARGEDAD
+795 LRALGKDAD

-811 RAIRSLGM
+811 RAIRTLGM
-819 TAFTTAELS
+819 TAFTVTELS
-828 SREHEVASLV
+828 NREHEVARLV
-838 TEGMTNRQIARRLV
+838 TDGLTNRQIARKLV

>member
-1 MPLSCANTNIMALR
+1 M
-15 ARSLNRFSRN
+15 
-25 TSRGLCDIRD
+25 
-35 VKVVG
+35 VG
-40 RGRELALVRSRLDAV
+40 RGRELALVRSWV
-55 AGGLVLCGG
+55 AAETGGLVLCGG

-85 RQVVWGH
+85 REVVWGH
-92 CVETAGAP
+92 CVETEGAP
-100 VFWPWRQVLKAVGAD
+100 AFWPWRQVLRAAGAD
-115 PDVVLAHDAEV
+115 PDAVLAHDAEV

-132 VFDAIATA
+132 VFDAVATA

-150 EDVHWADEA
+150 EDVHWADQA

-166 LATQQRDVLI
+166 LATRLRTVLI

-218 VTSLTSGNPLFV
+218 VTSLTNGNPLFV
-230 TEIARAVSDGTWRAD
+230 TEIARAVGDGTWQPD

-250 VRDIVTARLARLG
+250 IRDIVTARLARLG
-263 DDTRELV
+263 PAARELIK
-270 RTAALIGR
+270 TAALIGR
-278 DFDLDLAATASG
+278 DFDVDLAVRASG
-290 RPISAL
+290 QPVDVL
-296 DEATSLIDAT
+296 DEAATLIDAT

-314 TRDAVEASLTT
+314 TRDTVEACLTT

-338 MTDST
+338 MTGST
-343 HYADVARHWNACGAP
+343 HYADVARHWTACGAAE
-358 KEAHAWTIRAARDA
+358 EARAWTIRAAEDA
-372 VERLAYEEGARLYR
+372 VWRLAYEEGARLYGL
-386 TAASLEDSHEIQVAL
+386 AASTEDTCEVQVAL
-401 GKAAYFAGDLTGC
+401 GRAAYFAGDLAGC
-414 VQAAQR
+414 VRAAQR

-425 QTPEQIAEAALVLE
+425 TTPEQLAEAALVLE

-459 HDVSPATRARL
+459 HETSPATRARL

-516 ACPGPVGRA
+516 ACPGPAGRA

-550 SLWRIHALIESGELA
+550 SLWRIHALVESGELA
-565 AAQEELPALR
+565 AAQEELPALAV
-575 LACDRVGG
+575 ACDRVGG
-583 QVPQWHLDVVTACL
+583 QVPRWHLEVVTACL

-628 AYFALQCGLACHLPV
+628 AYFALQCGLACHLGPT
-643 SEDGLALARHFHDPP
+643 EDGLALARHFHDPP
-658 PRFRLM
+658 PRFRLL
-664 SKVTRAFLLLRAGFR
+664 SKLTRAFLLLRAGFR

-688 TGPPGEWDLP
+688 TGPLDEWDLP

-704 GLVDAV
+704 GLVDGV
-710 LVTSGLDLT
+710 LVTSGLGLT
-719 DDLKLVLPRLEEFR
+719 EELRSLLPRLAEFR

-746 PVSLALGRGHLALGN
+746 PVSLALGRGHLALGAHE
-761 LDQAVTDLTT
+761 DAVAELTK

-776 SRAGAQ
+776 SFAGAP
-782 AFAAEARWHLAAA
+782 AFAAEARWYLASA
-795 LRARGEDAD
+795 LRALGRDAD
-804 AVQRAAD
+804 AEQRAAD
-811 RAIRSLGM
+811 RAIRALGM
-819 TAFTTAELS
+819 TAFTTTELS
-828 SREHEVASLV
+828 SREHEVARLV
-838 TEGMTNRQIARRLV
+838 TEGLTNRQIAHRLV

>member
-1 MPLSCANTNIMALR
+1 MG
-15 ARSLNRFSRN
+15 RS
-25 TSRGLCDIRD
+25 
-35 VKVVG
+35 
-40 RGRELALVRSRLDAV
+40 RELAMARSWLA
-55 AGGLVLCGG
+55 AESGGLVLCGG

-85 RQVVWGH
+85 REVVWGH
-92 CVETAGAP
+92 CVETSGAP
-100 VFWPWRQVLKAVGAD
+100 AFWPWRQVLKAVGAD

-132 VFDAIATA
+132 VFDAVASA
-140 LDRDGLVIVV
+140 LDRPGLVIVL
-150 EDVHWADEA
+150 EDVHWADQA
-159 SLLVLAH
+159 SLLVLSH
-166 LATQQRDVLI
+166 LATQLRPVLI

-190 MRSAVRIDLH
+190 MRSAVLRIDLH
-200 GLSAD
+200 GLSHD
-205 EVAELVGPEHAAA
+205 EVAELVGLERAAA
-218 VTSLTSGNPLFV
+218 VMSLTSGNPLFV
-230 TEIARAVSDGTWRAD
+230 TEIARAVDDGTWRPD

-250 VRDIVTARLARLG
+250 VRDIVTGRLARLSS
-263 DDTRELV
+263 DARELV

-278 DFDLDLAATASG
+278 DFDVDLAASASG
-290 RPISAL
+290 LPISAL
-296 DEATSLIDAT
+296 DEATPLIDAT
-306 GHRFVHAL
+306 GHRFTHAL

-325 AERRTIHRRIAEA
+325 AERRAIHRRIASA

-343 HYADVARHWNACGAP
+343 RYADVARHWSACG
-358 KEAHAWTIRAARDA
+358 EAELARAWTIRAAEDA
-372 VERLAYEEGARLYR
+372 VRRLAYEEGVRLYR
-386 TAASLEDSHEIQVAL
+386 AAASIQDSCEVQVAL
-401 GKAAYFAGDLTGC
+401 GRAAYFSGDLAGC
-414 VQAAQR
+414 VEAAQR

-425 QTPEQIAEAALVLE
+425 STPEQLAEAALVLE

-459 HDVSPATRARL
+459 QPVSPATRARL

-487 DELSR
+487 DSVSSE
-492 DALDLARRSG
+492 ALVLARQSG

-516 ACPGPVGRA
+516 ACPGPSGRA

-537 AQRTRSPRGAMWG
+537 AHRTRSPRGAMWG
-550 SLWRIHALIESGELA
+550 SMWRIHALIESGSLA
-565 AAQEELPALR
+565 AAQEELPALK

-583 QVPQWHLDVVTACL
+583 AVPLWHLEIVTACL
-597 AQAQGRFAEAQ
+597 AQAQGRFDEARS
-608 EVGRRA
+608 VGRHA

-628 AYFALQCGLACHLPV
+628 AYFALQCGLACHLSPT
-643 SEDGLALARHFHDPP
+643 EDGLELARHFHDPP

-664 SKVTRAFLLLRAGFR
+664 SKLTRAFLLLRAGFR

-688 TGPPGEWDLP
+688 SGPIADWDLP
-698 AFFVLP
+698 AFFVVP

-710 LVTSGLDLT
+710 LVTSGLGLL
-719 DDLKLVLPRLEEFR
+719 DDLAEILPRLEAFR

-746 PVSLALGRGHLALGN
+746 PASLALGRGRLALGEYE
-761 LDQAVTDLTT
+761 DAVVDLT
-771 AVDEA
+771 AAKDEA
-776 SRAGAQ
+776 SQAGAA

-795 LRARGEDAD
+795 LRALGRDAD
-804 AVQRAAD
+804 TVQRAAD
-811 RAIRSLGM
+811 RAIRTLGM
-819 TAFTTAELS
+819 TAFTVAELS
-828 SREHEVASLV
+828 SREHEVARLV
-838 TEGMTNRQIARRLV
+838 TDGLTNRQIATRLV

-871 STRSQIA
+871 STRTQIA

>member
-1 MPLSCANTNIMALR
+1 M
-15 ARSLNRFSRN
+15 
-25 TSRGLCDIRD
+25 
-35 VKVVG
+35 VG
-40 RGRELALVRSRLDAV
+40 RGRELAMLRSWLAADA
-55 AGGLVLCGG
+55 GRLVLCGG

-70 TRLAQELAGHALALG
+70 TRLAQELAGHALA
-85 RQVVWGH
+85 RSREVVWGH
-92 CVETAGAP
+92 CVETSGAP
-100 VFWPWRQVLKAVGAD
+100 AFWPWRQVLRAAGAD
-115 PDVVLAHDAEV
+115 PDAVLAHDAEV

-132 VFDAIATA
+132 VFDAVATA

-166 LATQQRDVLI
+166 LATQLRNVLI

-205 EVAELVGPEHAAA
+205 EVAELTGPEHAATIA
-218 VTSLTSGNPLFV
+218 DLTGGNPLFV
-230 TEIARAVSDGTWRAD
+230 TEIARAVQDGTWRPD

-250 VRDIVTARLARLG
+250 VRDIVTARLDRLG
-263 DDTRELV
+263 ADARALIT
-270 RTAALIGR
+270 TAALIGR
-278 DFDLDLAATASG
+278 DFDVDLAAAASG
-290 RPISAL
+290 VPISAL
-296 DEATSLIDAT
+296 DAATTLIDAT
-306 GHRFVHAL
+306 GHRFAHAL
-314 TRDAVEASLTT
+314 TRDAVEASIGT
-325 AERRTIHRRIAEA
+325 AERRAIHRRIAEA
-338 MTDST
+338 MAGSA
-343 HYADVARHWNACGAP
+343 HYADVARHWTACGEPEKARD
-358 KEAHAWTIRAARDA
+358 WTIRAAEDA
-372 VERLAYEEGARLYR
+372 VRRLAYEEGARLYR
-386 TAASLEDSHEIQVAL
+386 AAASIEDSCEVQVAL
-401 GKAAYFAGDLTGC
+401 GRAAYFAGDLAGC
-414 VQAAQR
+414 VRAAQR

-425 QTPEQIAEAALVLE
+425 RTPEQVAEAALVLE

-459 HDVSPATRARL
+459 LAVSPATRARL

-487 DELSR
+487 GEFSGE
-492 DALDLARRSG
+492 ALYLARRSG

-516 ACPGPVGRA
+516 ACPGPAGRA
-525 ERLGLATEMIDL
+525 ERLGLASEMIGL
-537 AQRTRSPRGAMWG
+537 AHRTRSPRGAMWG

-565 AAQEELPALR
+565 AAQEELPALG
-575 LACDRVGG
+575 LACERVGG
-583 QVPQWHLDVVTACL
+583 QVPRWHLEVVTACL
-597 AQAQGRFAEAQ
+597 AQAQGRFAEAR
-608 EVGRRA
+608 EVGRSA

-628 AYFALQCGLACHLPV
+628 AYFALQCGLACHLGPT
-643 SEDGLALARHFHDPP
+643 EDGLALARHFHDPP

-664 SKVTRAFLLLRAGFR
+664 SKLTRAFLLLRAGFR

-688 TGPPGEWDLP
+688 CGPIGEWDLP
-698 AFFVLP
+698 AFFVVP

-710 LVTSGLDLT
+710 LVTSGLGLL
-719 DDLKLVLPRLEEFR
+719 DDLAEVLPGLETFR

-746 PVSLALGRGHLALGN
+746 PVSLALGRGHLALGQ
-761 LDQAVTDLTT
+761 LDLAVADLST

-776 SRAGAQ
+776 SRAGAA
-782 AFAAEARWHLAAA
+782 AFAAEARWHLASA
-795 LRARGEDAD
+795 LRATGEDAD

-811 RAIRSLGM
+811 RAIRALGM
-819 TAFTTAELS
+819 TGFTTVDLS

-838 TEGMTNRQIARRLV
+838 TEGLTNRQIAQRLV

-883 RPSTPADG
+883 HPSTPADGPAARTP

>member
-1 MPLSCANTNIMALR
+1 M
-15 ARSLNRFSRN
+15 
-25 TSRGLCDIRD
+25 
-35 VKVVG
+35 KVVG
-40 RGRELALVRSRLDAV
+40 RARELAMIRSRLA
-55 AGGLVLCGG
+55 AETGGLVLCGG

-85 RQVVWGH
+85 REVVWGH
-92 CVETAGAP
+92 CVETEGAP
-100 VFWPWRQVLKAVGAD
+100 AFWPWRQVLKAAGTD
-115 PDVVLAHDAEV
+115 PDEVLAHDAEV

-140 LDRDGLVIVV
+140 LDRDGLVIIV
-150 EDVHWADEA
+150 EDVHWADRA

-166 LATQQRDVLI
+166 LATNLRRVLL

-190 MRSAVRIDLH
+190 MRSAVRIDLRS
-200 GLSAD
+200 LSAD
-205 EVAELVGPEHAAA
+205 EVAELTGPGPATTIHE
-218 VTSLTSGNPLFV
+218 LTSGNPLFV
-230 TEIARAVSDGTWRAD
+230 TEIARAVQDGTWRAD
-245 QPPRS
+245 EPPRS
-250 VRDIVTARLARLG
+250 VRDIVSARLDRLG
-263 DDTRELV
+263 PHARDLV

-278 DFDLDLAATASG
+278 DFDLDLAAKASG
-290 RPISAL
+290 LPISAL
-296 DEATSLIDAT
+296 DEATTLIDAT

-338 MTDST
+338 MADST
-343 HYADVARHWNACGAP
+343 RYADVARHWNACGAP
-358 KEAHAWTIRAARDA
+358 KAARTWTIRAAEDA
-372 VERLAYEEGARLYR
+372 VTRLAYEEGARLY
-386 TAASLEDSHEIQVAL
+386 AAAAAFEDSCEIQVVL
-401 GKAAYFAGDLTGC
+401 GKAAYFAGDLATC

-425 QTPEQIAEAALVLE
+425 RTPEQIAEAALVLE

-446 NAVATP
+446 NAIATP

-487 DELSR
+487 DDLSR
-492 DALDLARRSG
+492 ESLHLARQSR

-516 ACPGPVGRA
+516 ACPGPAGRA
-525 ERLGLATEMIDL
+525 ERLRLATEMIDL
-537 AQRTRSPRGAMWG
+537 AHRTHSPRGAMWG
-550 SLWRIHALIESGELA
+550 SLWRIHALVESGELA
-565 AAQEELPALR
+565 AAQEELPALQ
-575 LACDRVGG
+575 LACERVGG
-583 QVPQWHLDVVTACL
+583 QVPWWHLEVVTACL

-614 YDRMRVIEREPASG
+614 FDRMRVIEREPAGG
-628 AYFALQCGLACHLPV
+628 AYFGLQCGLACHLGV
-643 SEDGLALARHFHDPP
+643 TEDGLTLARHFHDPP

-664 SKVTRAFLLLRAGFR
+664 SKLTRAFLLERAGFR
-679 DEALEWYRR
+679 DEALEWFRR
-688 TGPPGEWDLP
+688 TGPIAEWDLP

-710 LVTSGLDLT
+710 LVTSSLGLT
-719 DDLKLVLPRLEEFR
+719 DELALILPRLAEFR
-733 GEHAAGNG
+733 GAHAAGNG

-761 LDQAVTDLTT
+761 LEQAVTDLNA

-776 SRAGAQ
+776 SRAGAP
-782 AFAAEARWHLAAA
+782 AFAAEARWHLASA
-795 LRARGEDAD
+795 LRALGKDAD
-804 AVQRAAD
+804 AVHRAAD
-811 RAIRSLGM
+811 RAIRALGM
-819 TAFTTAELS
+819 TAFTTTELS
-828 SREHEVASLV
+828 SREHEVACLV
-838 TEGMTNRQIARRLV
+838 TDGLTNRQIARRLV

>member
-1 MPLSCANTNIMALR
+1 M
-15 ARSLNRFSRN
+15 
-25 TSRGLCDIRD
+25 
-35 VKVVG
+35 KVVG
-40 RGRELALVRSRLDAV
+40 RSRELAAVRSWLGDGAV
-55 AGGLVLCGG
+55 RLVLCAG

-70 TRLAQELAGHALALG
+70 TRVAQEVAGHALALG
-85 RQVVWGH
+85 REVVWGH

-100 VFWPWRQVLKAVGAD
+100 AFWPWRQVLKAVGAD
-115 PDVVLAHDAEV
+115 PDGVLAHDAEV

-132 VFDAIATA
+132 VFDAVAAA
-140 LDRDGLVIVV
+140 LDRDGLVIVL

-166 LATQQRDVLI
+166 LATQPGDVLV

-190 MRSAVRIDLH
+190 MRSAVRLDLH
-200 GLSAD
+200 GLSAA
-205 EVAELVGPEHAAA
+205 EVAELTGAEHAA
-218 VTSLTSGNPLFV
+218 TIHELTGGNPLFV
-230 TEIARAVSDGTWRAD
+230 TEIARAVDDGTWRAD
-245 QPPRS
+245 RPPRS
-250 VRDIVTARLARLG
+250 VRDIVTARLSRLPA
-263 DDTRELV
+263 DTRALV
-270 RTAALIGR
+270 TTAALIGR
-278 DFDLDLAATASG
+278 DFDLDLAAAASG
-290 RPISAL
+290 LPISAL
-296 DEATSLIDAT
+296 DAATTLIDAT
-306 GHRFVHAL
+306 GHRFTHAL
-314 TRDAVEASLTT
+314 TRDAVEAALTPG
-325 AERRTIHRRIAEA
+325 ERRAIHRRIAEA
-338 MTDST
+338 MTGST
-343 HYADVARHWNACGAP
+343 RYADVARHWNACGATE
-358 KEAHAWTIRAARDA
+358 EARTWTIRAAGDA
-372 VERLAYEEGARLYR
+372 VTRLAYEEGVRLYR
-386 TAASLEDSHEIQVAL
+386 AAAELEDSNDVQVAL
-401 GKAAYFAGDLTGC
+401 GRAAYFAGDLTTC

-425 QTPEQIAEAALVLE
+425 RTPEEAAEAALVLE

-446 NAVATP
+446 NAIATP

-459 HDVSPATRARL
+459 QEVGPATRARL

-492 DALDLARRSG
+492 ESLDLARSSG

-516 ACPGPVGRA
+516 ACPGPSGRT
-525 ERLGLATEMIDL
+525 ERLRLAAEMIDL
-537 AQRTRSPRGAMWG
+537 AHRTHSPRGAMWG
-550 SLWRIHALIESGELA
+550 ALWRIHALVESGELA

-583 QVPQWHLDVVTACL
+583 EVPLWHLGVVTACL
-597 AQAQGRFAEAQ
+597 AQAQGRFAEAR
-608 EVGRRA
+608 EAGRQA

-628 AYFALQCGLACHLPV
+628 AYFALQCGLSCHLDAT
-643 SEDGLALARHFHDPP
+643 EDGLALARHFHDPP

-664 SKVTRAFLLLRAGFR
+664 SKLTRAYLLLGAGLR
-679 DEALEWYRR
+679 DEALEHYRR
-688 TGPPGEWDLP
+688 CGPVAEWDLP

-710 LVTSGLDLT
+710 LVTSALGLTGDLE
-719 DDLKLVLPRLEEFR
+719 LVLSRLEPFR

-746 PVSLALGRGHLALGN
+746 PVTLALGRGRMALGH
-761 LDQAVTDLTT
+761 LDQAVTELTT

-776 SRAGAQ
+776 SRAGAA

-795 LRARGEDAD
+795 LRARGDDAD

-811 RAIRSLGM
+811 RAIRALGM

-828 SREHEVASLV
+828 SREHEVAALV
-838 TEGMTNRQIARRLV
+838 TEGLTNREIARRLV

-871 STRSQIA
+871 RTRSQVA

>member
-1 MPLSCANTNIMALR
+1 M
-15 ARSLNRFSRN
+15 
-25 TSRGLCDIRD
+25 
-35 VKVVG
+35 VG
-40 RGRELALVRSRLDAV
+40 RSRELAMVRSWV
-55 AGGLVLCGG
+55 AAETGGLVLCGG

-70 TRLAQELAGHALALG
+70 TRLAQELAGYALAAG
-85 RQVVWGH
+85 REVVWGH
-92 CVETAGAP
+92 CVETSGAP
-100 VFWPWRQVLKAVGAD
+100 AFWPWRQVLKAAGAD
-115 PDVVLAHDAEV
+115 PDAVLAHDAEV

-132 VFDAIATA
+132 VFDAIASA
-140 LDRDGLVIVV
+140 LDRPGLVIIV
-150 EDVHWADEA
+150 EDVHWADQA

-166 LATQQRDVLI
+166 LATQLRTVLI

-200 GLSAD
+200 GLSAQ
-205 EVAELVGPEHAAA
+205 EVAELAGPEHAA
-218 VTSLTSGNPLFV
+218 TIMDLTSGNPLFV
-230 TEIARAVSDGTWRAD
+230 TEIARAVADGTWQPD

-250 VRDIVTARLARLG
+250 VQDIVTARLARLG
-263 DDTRELV
+263 DEARELIK
-270 RTAALIGR
+270 TAALIGR
-278 DFDLDLAATASG
+278 DFDVDLAVAASG
-290 RPISAL
+290 VPISAL
-296 DEATSLIDAT
+296 DEAASLIDAT

-325 AERRTIHRRIAEA
+325 AERRTIHRRIAET
-338 MTDST
+338 MTSST
-343 HYADVARHWNACGAP
+343 HYADVARHWTACGETG
-358 KEAHAWTIRAARDA
+358 EARAWTIRAAEDA
-372 VERLAYEEGARLYR
+372 VRRLAYEEGVRLYR
-386 TAASLEDSHEIQVAL
+386 AAASIEDSCEVQVAL
-401 GKAAYFAGDLTGC
+401 GRAAYFAGDLAAC
-414 VQAAQR
+414 VDAAQR
-420 AAELA
+420 ATELA
-425 QTPEQIAEAALVLE
+425 RTAEQIAEAALVLE

-459 HDVSPATRARL
+459 QPVSPATRARL

-492 DALDLARRSG
+492 EALLLARDSG

-516 ACPGPVGRA
+516 ACPGPSGRA

-537 AQRTRSPRGAMWG
+537 AQRTRSPRGTMWG
-550 SLWRIHALIESGELA
+550 SLWRIQALIENGELV
-565 AAQEELPALR
+565 AAQEELPALA

-583 QVPQWHLDVVTACL
+583 QVPRWHLEVVTACL
-597 AQAQGRFAEAQ
+597 AQAQGRFAEAR

-614 YDRMRVIEREPASG
+614 YDRMLVIEREPASG
-628 AYFALQCGLACHLPV
+628 AYFALQCGLACHLGPT
-643 SEDGLALARHFHDPP
+643 EDGLALARHFHDPP

-664 SKVTRAFLLLRAGFR
+664 SKLTRSYLLLRAGFR
-679 DEALEWYRR
+679 EEALEWFRR
-688 TGPPGEWDLP
+688 AGPVAEWDLP
-698 AFFVLP
+698 AFFVVA

-710 LVTSGLDLT
+710 LVTSGLGLR
-719 DDLKLVLPRLEEFR
+719 DDLAQILPRLEVFR
-733 GEHAAGNG
+733 GAHAAGNG

-746 PVSLALGRGHLALGN
+746 PVSLALGRGYLALGAFE
-761 LDQAVTDLTT
+761 DAVLELST

-776 SRAGAQ
+776 SAAGAP

-795 LRARGEDAD
+795 LRALGKDAD
-804 AVQRAAD
+804 AVQRSAD
-811 RAIRSLGM
+811 RDIRTLGM
-819 TAFTTAELS
+819 TAFTVTELS

-838 TEGMTNRQIARRLV
+838 TEGLTNRQIARRLV

>member
-1 MPLSCANTNIMALR
+1 M
-15 ARSLNRFSRN
+15 
-25 TSRGLCDIRD
+25 
-35 VKVVG
+35 KVVG
-40 RGRELALVRSRLDAV
+40 RGRELALVRSWLA
-55 AGGLVLCGG
+55 AETGGLVLCGG

-70 TRLAQELAGHALALG
+70 TRLAQELAGHALARG
-85 RQVVWGH
+85 REVVWGH
-92 CVETAGAP
+92 CVETEGAP
-100 VFWPWRQVLKAVGAD
+100 AFWPWRQVLKAAGAD
-115 PDVVLAHDAEV
+115 PDTVLAHDAEV

-140 LDRDGLVIVV
+140 LDRDGMVIIV
-150 EDVHWADEA
+150 EDVHWADRA

-166 LATQQRDVLI
+166 LATNLRRVLL

-185 AVADL
+185 AAADL

-205 EVAELVGPEHAAA
+205 EVAELTGPEHAA
-218 VTSLTSGNPLFV
+218 TITELTSGNPLFV
-230 TEIARAVSDGTWRAD
+230 TEIARAVEDGTWRAD

-250 VRDIVTARLARLG
+250 VRDIVTARLDRLG
-263 DDTRELV
+263 PDARELIK
-270 RTAALIGR
+270 TAALIGR
-278 DFDLDLAATASG
+278 DFDLDLAAQASG
-290 RPISAL
+290 LPISAL
-296 DEATSLIDAT
+296 DEATTLIDAT

-314 TRDAVEASLTT
+314 TRDAVEAALTT
-325 AERRTIHRRIAEA
+325 AERRAIHRRIAEA
-338 MTDST
+338 MADST

-358 KEAHAWTIRAARDA
+358 EEARLWTIRAAEDA
-372 VERLAYEEGARLYR
+372 VARLAYEEGARLY
-386 TAASLEDSHEIQVAL
+386 AAAAAFEDSCEVQVAL
-401 GKAAYFAGDLTGC
+401 GKAAYFAGDLATC

-420 AAELA
+420 AAGLA
-425 QTPEQIAEAALVLE
+425 RTPEQIAEAALVLE

-446 NAVATP
+446 NAIATP

-459 HDVSPATRARL
+459 QEVSPATRARL
-470 LAQRSHLA
+470 LAQCSHLA

-487 DELSR
+487 DDLSR
-492 DALDLARRSG
+492 ESLDLARRSH

-516 ACPGPVGRA
+516 ACPGPAGRA
-525 ERLGLATEMIDL
+525 ERLRLAAEMIDL
-537 AQRTRSPRGAMWG
+537 AHRTHSPRGAMWG
-550 SLWRIHALIESGELA
+550 SLWRVHALIESGELA
-565 AAQEELPALR
+565 AAQEELPALQ

-583 QVPQWHLDVVTACL
+583 QVPQWHVEVATACL
-597 AQAQGRFAEAQ
+597 AQAQGRFAEAK

-628 AYFALQCGLACHLPV
+628 AYFALQCGLACHLGV
-643 SEDGLALARHFHDPP
+643 SEDGLTLARHFHDPP

-664 SKVTRAFLLLRAGFR
+664 SKLTRAFLLQRAGFR

-688 TGPPGEWDLP
+688 SGPIAGWDLP

-710 LVTSGLDLT
+710 LVTSALGLT
-719 DDLKLVLPRLEEFR
+719 DDLQVILPRLAEFR
-733 GEHAAGNG
+733 GAHAAGNG

-746 PVSLALGRGHLALGN
+746 PVSLALGRGHLALGDV
-761 LDQAVTDLTT
+761 DQAVTDLTT

-776 SRAGAQ
+776 SRAGAP

-795 LRARGEDAD
+795 LRALGRDAD
-804 AVQRAAD
+804 TVQRAAD
-811 RAIRSLGM
+811 RAIRALGM
-819 TAFTTAELS
+819 TAFTTTELS
-828 SREHEVASLV
+828 SREHEVACLV
-838 TEGMTNRQIARRLV
+838 TDGLTNRQIAQRLV

-862 QHILTKLGF
+862 QHVLTKLGF

>member
-1 MPLSCANTNIMALR
+1 MQ
-15 ARSLNRFSRN
+15 
-25 TSRGLCDIRD
+25 
-35 VKVVG
+35 VVG
-40 RGRELALVRSRLDAV
+40 RARELAAARSWLAADTGR
-55 AGGLVLCGG
+55 LVLCGG

-100 VFWPWRQVLKAVGAD
+100 AFWPWRQVLKGVGAD

-132 VFDAIATA
+132 VFDAVATA
-140 LDRDGLVIVV
+140 LDRDGLVVV
-150 EDVHWADEA
+150 LEDVHWADEA

-166 LATQQRDVLI
+166 LATAPRGLL
-176 FATFRDPCP
+176 FATFRDPCT

-190 MRSAVRIDLH
+190 MRSAERIDLH
-200 GLSAD
+200 GLSEA
-205 EVAELVGPEHAAA
+205 EVALLAGDGHAA
-218 VTSLTSGNPLFV
+218 TIMELTGGNPLFV
-230 TEIARAVSDGTWRAD
+230 TEIARAIADGTWRAD

-250 VRDIVTARLARLG
+250 VRDVVTARLARLPH
-263 DDTRELV
+263 DTRELV

-278 DFDLDLAATASG
+278 DFDLDLAARASG
-290 RPISAL
+290 LPIGAL
-296 DEATSLIDAT
+296 DEAASLIDAT
-306 GHRFVHAL
+306 GHRFTHAL
-314 TRDAVEASLTT
+314 TRDAVEASLSP
-325 AERRTIHRRIAEA
+325 ADRRARHRRIAEA

-343 HYADVARHWNACGAP
+343 HYADVARHWHACGEHG
-358 KEAHAWTIRAARDA
+358 EARVWTVRAARDA
-372 VERLAYEEGARLYR
+372 VTRLAYEEGVRLYR
-386 TAASLEDSHEIQVAL
+386 AAASIEDSHDVQVAL
-401 GKAAYFAGDLTGC
+401 GRAAYFAGDLAGC
-414 VQAAQR
+414 VAAAQR

-425 QTPEQIAEAALVLE
+425 ETPEQVAEAALVLE

-446 NAVATP
+446 NAIATP

-459 HDVSPATRARL
+459 HDVSAPTRARL

-478 FYRGEQHRL
+478 FYQGEQHRL
-487 DELSR
+487 DDLSR
-492 DALDLARRSG
+492 EALRLARG

-516 ACPGPVGRA
+516 ACPGPSGRA
-525 ERLGLATEMIDL
+525 ERLELATEMIAL
-537 AQRTRSPRGAMWG
+537 AHRTHSPRGAMWG
-550 SLWRIHALIESGELA
+550 SLWRVHALVESGELA
-565 AAQEELPALR
+565 AAQEELPALAR
-575 LACDRVGG
+575 ACERVGG
-583 QVPQWHLDVVTACL
+583 QVPLWHLDVVTACI

-608 EVGRRA
+608 EIGRRA

-628 AYFALQCGLACHLPV
+628 AYFALQCGLSCHLQPTA
-643 SEDGLALARHFHDPP
+643 DGLALARHFHDPP

-664 SKVTRAFLLLRAGFR
+664 SKLTRAFLLLRAGLR
-679 DEALEWYRR
+679 DEALEFYRR
-688 TGPPGEWDLP
+688 SGPIAEWDLP

-710 LVTSGLDLT
+710 LVTSGLGLTGDLR
-719 DDLKLVLPRLEEFR
+719 LILPRLAEFR

-746 PVSLALGRGHLALGN
+746 PVTLALGRGHLALGEHE
-761 LDQAVTDLTT
+761 QAITDLTT

-776 SRAGAQ
+776 SRAGAP

-795 LRARGEDAD
+795 LRATGQDAD

-811 RAIRSLGM
+811 HTIRALGM
-819 TAFTTAELS
+819 TAFSTTELS
-828 SREHEVASLV
+828 SREHEVATLV
-838 TEGMTNRQIARRLV
+838 AQGLTNRQIARRLV

-862 QHILTKLGF
+862 QHVLTKLGF
-871 STRSQIA
+871 RTRSQIA

-883 RPSTPADG
+883 APSTPADG

>member
-1 MPLSCANTNIMALR
+1 M
-15 ARSLNRFSRN
+15 
-25 TSRGLCDIRD
+25 
-35 VKVVG
+35 KVVG
-40 RGRELALVRSRLDAV
+40 RGRELAAVRSWLAAETGR
-55 AGGLVLCGG
+55 LVLCAG

-85 RQVVWGH
+85 REVVWGH

-100 VFWPWRQVLKAVGAD
+100 AFWPWRQILKAARAD
-115 PDVVLAHDAEV
+115 PDEVLAHDAEV

-140 LDRDGLVIVV
+140 LDRDGLVIIV

-159 SLLVLAH
+159 SLLVLSH
-166 LATQQRDVLI
+166 LAVTLRNVLL

-200 GLSAD
+200 GLSTD
-205 EVAELVGPEHAAA
+205 EVAELVGVENAA
-218 VTSLTSGNPLFV
+218 TITELTSGNPLFV
-230 TEIARAVSDGTWRAD
+230 TEIARAVDDGTWRAD

-250 VRDIVTARLARLG
+250 IRDIVTARLDRLSPDARDLIK
-263 DDTRELV
+263 
-270 RTAALIGR
+270 TAAVIGR
-278 DFDLDLAATASG
+278 DFDLDLAAKASG
-290 RPISAL
+290 VPISAL
-296 DEATSLIDAT
+296 DEASTLIDAT

-314 TRDAVEASLTT
+314 TRDAVDAALTT

-338 MTDST
+338 MAGST
-343 HYADVARHWNACGAP
+343 HYADVARHWNACGET
-358 KEAHAWTIRAARDA
+358 KEARAWTIRAAQDA
-372 VERLAYEEGARLYR
+372 VTRLAYEEGARLYR
-386 TAASLEDSHEIQVAL
+386 AAASLEDSHDIQVAL
-401 GKAAYFAGDLTGC
+401 GKAAYFTGDLTGC

-425 QTPEQIAEAALVLE
+425 TTPEQIAEAALVLE

-459 HDVSPATRARL
+459 HEVSPATRARL

-487 DELSR
+487 DDLSR
-492 DALDLARRSG
+492 ESVDLARHSG

-516 ACPGPVGRA
+516 ACPGPAGRT
-525 ERLGLATEMIDL
+525 ERLRLAAEMIDL
-537 AQRTRSPRGAMWG
+537 AHRTHSPRGAMWG

-565 AAQEELPALR
+565 AAQEELPALK

-583 QVPQWHLDVVTACL
+583 QVPLWHLEVVTACL

-608 EVGRRA
+608 KVGRRA

-628 AYFALQCGLACHLPV
+628 AYFALQCGLAAHLGV
-643 SEDGLALARHFHDPP
+643 TEDGLTLARHFHDPP

-664 SKVTRAFLLLRAGFR
+664 SKLTRAFLLLRAGFR
-679 DEALEWYRR
+679 NEALEWYRR
-688 TGPPGEWDLP
+688 TGPIAEWDLP

-719 DDLKLVLPRLEEFR
+719 DELAVILPRLAEFR

-761 LDQAVTDLTT
+761 PDQAVADLT
-771 AVDEA
+771 AP
-776 SRAGAQ
+776 
-782 AFAAEARWHLAAA
+782 
-795 LRARGEDAD
+795 
-804 AVQRAAD
+804 
-811 RAIRSLGM
+811 
-819 TAFTTAELS
+819 
-828 SREHEVASLV
+828 
-838 TEGMTNRQIARRLV
+838 
-852 ISERTAQNHV
+852 
-862 QHILTKLGF
+862 
-871 STRSQIA
+871 
-878 AWMST
+878 ST
-883 RPSTPADG
+883 RPHVPAHRRSRPRPAGIWLRRCEPWAATPTPCNAPPTTSSAPWA

>member
-1 MPLSCANTNIMALR
+1 M
-15 ARSLNRFSRN
+15 
-25 TSRGLCDIRD
+25 
-35 VKVVG
+35 KVVG
-40 RGRELALVRSRLDAV
+40 RARELAMIRSRLA
-55 AGGLVLCGG
+55 AETGGLVLCGG

-85 RQVVWGH
+85 REVVWGH
-92 CVETAGAP
+92 CVETEGAP
-100 VFWPWRQVLKAVGAD
+100 AFWPWRQVLKAAGTD
-115 PDVVLAHDAEV
+115 PDEVLAHDAEV

-132 VFDAIATA
+132 VFDAVATA
-140 LDRDGLVIVV
+140 LDRDGLVIIV
-150 EDVHWADEA
+150 EDVHWADRA

-166 LATQQRDVLI
+166 LATNLRRVLL

-205 EVAELVGPEHAAA
+205 EVAELTGAGPAA
-218 VTSLTSGNPLFV
+218 TIHELTSGNPLFV
-230 TEIARAVSDGTWRAD
+230 TEIARAVQDGTWRAD

-250 VRDIVTARLARLG
+250 VRDIVTARLDRLG
-263 DDTRELV
+263 PDARELV

-278 DFDLDLAATASG
+278 DFDLDLAAEASG
-290 RPISAL
+290 LPISAL
-296 DEATSLIDAT
+296 DEATTLIDAT

-338 MTDST
+338 MADST
-343 HYADVARHWNACGAP
+343 RYADVARHWNACGAP
-358 KEAHAWTIRAARDA
+358 EAARAWTIRAAEDA
-372 VERLAYEEGARLYR
+372 VARLAYEEGARLYA
-386 TAASLEDSHEIQVAL
+386 TAAAFEDSCEIQVAL
-401 GKAAYFAGDLTGC
+401 GKAAYFAGDLATC

-425 QTPEQIAEAALVLE
+425 RTPEQIAEAALVLE

-446 NAVATP
+446 NAIATP

-487 DELSR
+487 DDLSR
-492 DALDLARRSG
+492 ESLHLARQSH

-516 ACPGPVGRA
+516 ACPGPAGRA
-525 ERLGLATEMIDL
+525 ERLRLATEMIDL
-537 AQRTRSPRGAMWG
+537 AHRTHSPRGAMWG
-550 SLWRIHALIESGELA
+550 SLWRIHALVESGELA
-565 AAQEELPALR
+565 AAQEELPALQ
-575 LACDRVGG
+575 LACERVGG
-583 QVPQWHLDVVTACL
+583 QVPWWHLEVVTACL

-614 YDRMRVIEREPASG
+614 FDRMRVIEREPAGG
-628 AYFALQCGLACHLPV
+628 AYFGLQCGLACHLGV
-643 SEDGLALARHFHDPP
+643 TEDGLTLARHFHDPP

-664 SKVTRAFLLLRAGFR
+664 SKLTRAFLLERAGFR
-679 DEALEWYRR
+679 DEALEWFRR
-688 TGPPGEWDLP
+688 TGPIAEWDLP

-710 LVTSGLDLT
+710 LVASSLGLT
-719 DDLKLVLPRLEEFR
+719 DDLALILPWLAEFR
-733 GEHAAGNG
+733 GAHAAGNG

-761 LDQAVTDLTT
+761 LEQAVTDLNA

-776 SRAGAQ
+776 SRAGAP
-782 AFAAEARWHLAAA
+782 AFAAEARWHLASA
-795 LRARGEDAD
+795 LRALGKDAD
-804 AVQRAAD
+804 AVHHAAD
-811 RAIRSLGM
+811 RAIRALGM
-819 TAFTTAELS
+819 TAFTTTELS
-828 SREHEVASLV
+828 SREHEVACLV
-838 TEGMTNRQIARRLV
+838 TDGLTNRQIARRLV

>member
-1 MPLSCANTNIMALR
+1 M
-15 ARSLNRFSRN
+15 
-25 TSRGLCDIRD
+25 
-35 VKVVG
+35 
-40 RGRELALVRSRLDAV
+40 VRSRLA
-55 AGGLVLCGG
+55 AGTGGLVLCGG

-70 TRLAQELAGHALALG
+70 TRLAQELAGHALAIG
-85 RQVVWGH
+85 REVVWGH
-92 CVETAGAP
+92 CVETEGAP
-100 VFWPWRQVLKAVGAD
+100 AFWPWRQILKAAGAG
-115 PDVVLAHDAEV
+115 PDEVLAHDAEV

-140 LDRDGLVIVV
+140 LDRAGLVIIV
-150 EDVHWADEA
+150 EDVHWADQA

-166 LATQQRDVLI
+166 LATNLRDVLL

-190 MRSAVRIDLH
+190 MRAAVRIDLH

-205 EVAELVGPEHAAA
+205 EVAELAGAEHAA
-218 VTSLTSGNPLFV
+218 TITELTSGNPLFV
-230 TEIARAVSDGTWRAD
+230 TELARAVQDGTWRAD
-245 QPPRS
+245 QLPRS
-250 VRDIVTARLARLG
+250 VRDIVTARLDRLAP
-263 DDTRELV
+263 DARELIKV
-270 RTAALIGR
+270 AALIGR
-278 DFDLDLAATASG
+278 DFDLDLAAAAAG
-290 RPISAL
+290 LPISAL
-296 DEATSLIDAT
+296 DGATTLIDAT

-314 TRDAVEASLTT
+314 TRDAVEATLST
-325 AERRTIHRRIAEA
+325 AERRALHRRIAEA
-338 MTDST
+338 MVGST
-343 HYADVARHWNACGAP
+343 RYADVARHWSACGATA
-358 KEAHAWTIRAARDA
+358 EARGWTIRAAEDA
-372 VERLAYEEGARLYR
+372 VARLAYEEGARLYR
-386 TAASLEDSHEIQVAL
+386 AAAAIEDSCEVQVAL
-401 GKAAYFAGDLTGC
+401 GKAAYFAGDLAGC
-414 VQAAQR
+414 VEAAQR

-425 QTPEQIAEAALVLE
+425 RTPEQIAEAALVLE

-459 HDVSPATRARL
+459 HEVSPATRARL

-487 DELSR
+487 DGLSSE
-492 DALDLARRSG
+492 ALDLARRSG

-516 ACPGPVGRA
+516 ACPGPAGRA
-525 ERLGLATEMIDL
+525 ERLGLAAEMIGL
-537 AQRTRSPRGAMWG
+537 AHRTHSPRGAMWG
-550 SLWRIHALIESGELA
+550 SLWRVHALIESGELA
-565 AAQEELPALR
+565 SAQEELPALR

-583 QVPQWHLDVVTACL
+583 QVPRWHLEVVTACL
-597 AQAQGRFAEAQ
+597 AQAQGRFAEAR

-614 YDRMRVIEREPASG
+614 YERMRVIEREPASG
-628 AYFALQCGLACHLPV
+628 AYFALQCGLACHLGV
-643 SEDGLALARHFHDPP
+643 TEDGLALARHFHDPP
-658 PRFRLM
+658 PRFRLIA
-664 SKVTRAFLLLRAGFR
+664 KLTRAFLLHRAGFH
-679 DEALEWYRR
+679 DEALEWFRR
-688 TGPPGEWDLP
+688 TGPIAEWDLP

-710 LVTSGLDLT
+710 LVTSGLGLL
-719 DDLKLVLPRLEEFR
+719 DDLALVLPRLGAFR

-746 PVSLALGRGHLALGN
+746 PVSLALGRGHLALGAHE
-761 LDQAVTDLTT
+761 DAVDHLTA

-776 SRAGAQ
+776 ARAGAP

-795 LRARGEDAD
+795 LRVLGRDAD
-804 AVQRAAD
+804 PVQRAAD

-819 TAFTTAELS
+819 TAFTTTDLS
-828 SREHEVASLV
+828 SREHQVARLV
-838 TEGMTNRQIARRLV
+838 TEGLTNRQIARRLV